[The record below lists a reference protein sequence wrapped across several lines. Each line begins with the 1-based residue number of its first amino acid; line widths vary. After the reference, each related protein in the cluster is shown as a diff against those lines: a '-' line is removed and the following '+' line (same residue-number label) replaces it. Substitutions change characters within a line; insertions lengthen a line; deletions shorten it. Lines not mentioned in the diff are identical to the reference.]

1 MGIFVLIWN
10 CYKGRQGKI
19 KVVGLV
25 LAFCILS
32 FGGGLWRALSAFD
45 NRDNSVLENF
55 NSKEKTVLS
64 GKISSEPDIRSD
76 FSQYVL
82 EISGNKKLLIKT
94 SLYPEYFYGDIL
106 KITGKV
112 EEAENFGSFDYKNY
126 LAKDNIFFIS
136 RYPEITLI
144 KREDKKDFYGYLLVL
159 KKSFTDQINKI
170 LPEPQASFLSA
181 LLVGAKRSLPDD
193 LIKAFNAT
201 GTSHIIAISGYNISI
216 IAALAFNF
224 LGFLLVPRRLIFWL
238 VGFLIVIFT
247 LIAGA
252 GASVVRAAVMG
263 GLILLAKREGRFYDM
278 SAAIV
283 LAAALMLFFNPYLLR
298 YDTGFKLSFLAT
310 LGLIYLSP
318 YFEKWFTKMPEFFSL
333 KSNFVATL
341 SAQIATFP
349 VLLFDF
355 GRFSLISIPANI
367 LILPS
372 VPPAMLLGFLT
383 TILSFVSLK
392 VGSIVA
398 VISWFLLSYQIRVA
412 ELLSVFAS

>member
-10 CYKGRQGKI
+10 CYKWRQGKI
-19 KVVGLV
+19 KVTGLI
-25 LAFCILS
+25 LAFCILA
-32 FGGGLWRALSAFD
+32 FGAGLWRASSVFD
-45 NRDNSVLENF
+45 NRDNYMIGNF
-55 NSKEKTVLS
+55 NSKEKVVLS

-94 SLYPEYFYGDIL
+94 GLYPEYFYGDII
-106 KITGKV
+106 KITGKI
-112 EEAENFGSFDYKNY
+112 ERPENFDSFDYKNY

-136 RYPEITLI
+136 RYPQISLI
-144 KREDKKDFYGYLLVL
+144 KREDKKDFYGYLLVF

-216 IAALAFNF
+216 IAALVFNF

-238 VGFLIVIFT
+238 VGFLIIIFT

-278 SAAIV
+278 RTAIV
-283 LAAALMLFFNPYLLR
+283 LAAALMLIFNPYLLR
-298 YDTGFKLSFLAT
+298 YDAGFKLSFLAT

-318 YFEKWFTKMPEFFSL
+318 YFEKWFTKVPEFFSL
-333 KSNFVATL
+333 KSNLVATL
-341 SAQIATFP
+341 SAQIATLP

-372 VPPAMLLGFLT
+372 VPPAMLFGFLT
-383 TILSFVSLK
+383 TILSFLSLK

-398 VISWFLLSYQIRVA
+398 IISWFLLSYQIRVA
-412 ELLSVFAS
+412 ELLSTFVL